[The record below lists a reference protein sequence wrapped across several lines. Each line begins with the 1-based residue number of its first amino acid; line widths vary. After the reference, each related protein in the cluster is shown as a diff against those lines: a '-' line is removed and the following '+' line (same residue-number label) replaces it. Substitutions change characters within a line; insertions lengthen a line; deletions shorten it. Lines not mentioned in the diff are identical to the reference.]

1 METSFV
7 VSGFG
12 GQGALFAGELLAFA
26 ALEAGREV
34 TWIPSYGPE
43 MRGGTAHCTVVIGDE
58 PIGSPLVRQPHHA
71 IVMNLPSLE
80 KYEPLVRAD
89 GVLVVDSTLV
99 ERPIA
104 RTDLRGVAI
113 PATAIAKRLGL
124 QRVANAVL
132 LGALVAATGIL
143 PLAALEEALERNLP
157 ERHREHLTRN
167 IAALQEGATWVEGVR
182 VG

>member
-12 GQGALFAGELLAFA
+12 GQGALFAGELLAYA

-58 PIGSPLVRQPHHA
+58 PVGSPLVRQPHHA
-71 IVMNLPSLE
+71 VVMNLPSLE
-80 KYEPLVRAD
+80 KYEPLVRAG
-89 GVLVVDSTLV
+89 GVLVVDSALV
-99 ERPIA
+99 ARPIA
-104 RTDLRGVAI
+104 RDDLRGAPV
-113 PATAIAKRLGL
+113 PATEIARRLGL
-124 QRVANAVL
+124 QRVANTVL

-157 ERHREHLTRN
+157 ERHRQHLPRN
-167 IAALQEGATWVEGVR
+167 IAALREGAAWVEGVR
-182 VG
+182 A

>member
-34 TWIPSYGPE
+34 TWIPSYGPS
-43 MRGGTAHCTVVIGDE
+43 MRGGTAPCIVVIGDE

-80 KYEPLVRAD
+80 KYEPLVRPE

-104 RTDLRGVAI
+104 RTDLRGVAL

-143 PLAALEEALERNLP
+143 PLAALEEALDRNQP
-157 ERHREHLTRN
+157 NGRSEHT
-167 IAALQEGATWVEGVR
+167 
-182 VG
+182 